1 MSAYRF
7 NPPPGWAV
15 PPVGWTP
22 PADWRP
28 DPAWPAAPEGWQ
40 LWVPEGGGPETGA
53 LAVGAA
59 PVVPAPRK
67 GRLFGRRRAD
77 AVSEAEE
84 LRAWIAR
91 TQGLDAERV
100 ADLVR
105 QVEAEAAALRERAVA
120 EAGDEARGIV
130 EDARATAKEIL
141 ADARRAAKETD
152 RLREDADRRRAEVAA
167 ADRRLAELQA
177 RIVNADETA
186 LLQEAGI
193 YAYRH
198 VLQDA
203 IAYRSRLDTLRD
215 EIKSLARAGRAVHAT
230 TDWTVNG
237 SRREGQKMVRDF
249 SKLMLRAYNAEA
261 D

>member
-7 NPPPGWAV
+7 NPPPGWPV

-67 GRLFGRRRAD
+67 GRSFGRRRAD

-105 QVEAEAAALRERAVA
+105 QVEAEARGAAGEGGR
-120 EAGDEARGIV
+120 RG
-130 EDARATAKEIL
+130 R
-141 ADARRAAKETD
+141 
-152 RLREDADRRRAEVAA
+152 
-167 ADRRLAELQA
+167 
-177 RIVNADETA
+177 
-186 LLQEAGI
+186 
-193 YAYRH
+193 
-198 VLQDA
+198 
-203 IAYRSRLDTLRD
+203 
-215 EIKSLARAGRAVHAT
+215 
-230 TDWTVNG
+230 
-237 SRREGQKMVRDF
+237 
-249 SKLMLRAYNAEA
+249 
-261 D
+261 

>member
-7 NPPPGWAV
+7 NPPPGWPV
-15 PPVGWTP
+15 PPAGWTP

-28 DPAWPAAPEGWQ
+28 DPSWPAAPKGWQ
-40 LWVPEGGGPETGA
+40 LWIPEGGPAPGIPAVGPAPGTLVAGPAPGAPVAGPTTGT
-53 LAVGAA
+53 LAVGPTTGA
-59 PVVPAPRK
+59 PVGGAVAAVPAPRK
-67 GRLFGRRRAD
+67 GRLFGRRRAE

-100 ADLVR
+100 AGLVR

-120 EAGDEARGIV
+120 EAGAEAREIV

-141 ADARRAAKETD
+141 ADAREAAKVTD
-152 RLREDADRRRAEVAA
+152 RLRRDADRQRADVSAA
-167 ADRRLAELQA
+167 ERRLAELQA

-186 LLQEAGI
+186 LLQEARI

-203 IAYRSRLDTLRD
+203 IA
-215 EIKSLARAGRAVHAT
+215 
-230 TDWTVNG
+230 
-237 SRREGQKMVRDF
+237 
-249 SKLMLRAYNAEA
+249 
-261 D
+261 